1 MNKIVKRLGLLVL
14 CALCASMIV
23 GCGGKESSS
32 DSAAQNPPAVDVGGD
47 VNGGNQEEDIPQLP
61 GEENSQG
68 KDDELPGEDNSQEEE
83 DELPRVPYKTIARE
97 TKI

>member
-1 MNKIVKRLGLLVL
+1 MNKIVKRLGLFVL
-14 CALCASMIV
+14 CALCASLIA

-32 DSAAQNPPAVDVGGD
+32 DSTAQNPPVVDTGGD
-47 VNGGNQEEDIPQLP
+47 VNGGNQEEETPQLP
-61 GEENSQG
+61 GEG
-68 KDDELPGEDNSQEEE
+68 DNSQDEE